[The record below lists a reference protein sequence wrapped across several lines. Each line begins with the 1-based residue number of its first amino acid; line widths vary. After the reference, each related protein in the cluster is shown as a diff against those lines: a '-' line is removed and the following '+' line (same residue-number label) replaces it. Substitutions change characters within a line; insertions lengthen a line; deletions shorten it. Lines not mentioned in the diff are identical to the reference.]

1 MSATSVNRPEHWR
14 HLWTGGRLTAVCYA
28 RGITMTLWR
37 EIVESLPDG
46 VIVLSPTLELMA
58 LNSAAETLLSASH
71 VTRHLTDRLM
81 VHNPWLAGM
90 AAACLSTG
98 QSVETPE
105 ASLVLGKR
113 AVSVGAAVA
122 PLLGRRSEQL
132 GAIILLKDLSHQ
144 RGLERSMGGDQLVRL
159 SPAGLAHEVKNP
171 LTGIKGA
178 AELLAGMFPEDSRAQ
193 QYCDL
198 ILLGVN
204 RIASLV
210 EQVLAVSAPG
220 RLKHDPVNI
229 HQVLHQALR
238 TAGLFEAPPP
248 GIVIEQLF
256 DPSLPEL
263 MGDAEALERVFLNL
277 LRNAVDAIRLEPA
290 TSGRIRIHT
299 AVEGQFSLS
308 SGGKKRRFLRVAIS
322 DSGVGMTPDEMEQL
336 FAPFFTTKSDGTG
349 LGLVIS
355 QRTVALHGGKLWA
368 ERGGIEAPASAT
380 TLEANPAAGS
390 VRGMTFHVVL
400 PFGTS

>member
-1 MSATSVNRPEHWR
+1 M
-14 HLWTGGRLTAVCYA
+14 
-28 RGITMTLWR
+28 
-37 EIVESLPDG
+37 
-46 VIVLSPTLELMA
+46 
-58 LNSAAETLLSASH
+58 
-71 VTRHLTDRLM
+71 
-81 VHNPWLAGM
+81 
-90 AAACLSTG
+90 
-98 QSVETPE
+98 
-105 ASLVLGKR
+105 
-113 AVSVGAAVA
+113 A

>member
-1 MSATSVNRPEHWR
+1 MA
-14 HLWTGGRLTAVCYA
+14 
-28 RGITMTLWR
+28 LWR
-37 EIVESLPDG
+37 EIVESLPDA
-46 VIVLSPTLELMA
+46 VIVLSPTRELMT
-58 LNSAAETLLSASH
+58 LNSAAETLLGASH
-71 VTRHLTDRLM
+71 VTRQLTDRVM
-81 VHNPWLAGM
+81 EQNAWLAGM

-98 QSVETPE
+98 QSLETPE
-105 ASLVLGKR
+105 ETLVLEKR
-113 AVSVGAAVA
+113 AVAVRVAVA
-122 PLLGRRSEQL
+122 PLLGRRSDQQ

-178 AELLAGMFPEDSRAQ
+178 AELLAGMFPSDSRAQ

-198 ILLGVN
+198 ILHGVN

-210 EQVLAVSAPG
+210 EQVLAVSGPG
-220 RLKHDPVNI
+220 RLKHNPVNI

-238 TAGLFEAPPP
+238 TAGLFESPPP

-263 MGDAEALERVFLNL
+263 VGDAEALERVFLNL
-277 LRNAVDAIRLEPA
+277 LRNALDAIRLSPEA
-290 TSGRIRIHT
+290 VGRIRIRT
-299 AVEGQFSLS
+299 AMEAQFRLS
-308 SGGKKRRFLRVAIS
+308 SGGKKRQFLRVEIS
-322 DSGVGMTPDEMEQL
+322 DSGKGMKPDEMAQL
-336 FAPFFTTKSDGTG
+336 FAPFFTTKADGTG

-368 ERGGIEAPASAT
+368 ERGGIEAAANVVVNHEQGSRPGSA
-380 TLEANPAAGS
+380 
-390 VRGMTFHVVL
+390 RGMTFFVVL
-400 PFGTS
+400 PFGTG

>member
-1 MSATSVNRPEHWR
+1 MA
-14 HLWTGGRLTAVCYA
+14 
-28 RGITMTLWR
+28 LWR
-37 EIVESLPDG
+37 EIVESLPDA
-46 VIVLSPTLELMA
+46 VIVLSPTRELMT
-58 LNSAAETLLSASH
+58 LNSAAETLLGASH
-71 VTRHLTDRLM
+71 VTRQLTDRVM
-81 VHNPWLAGM
+81 EQNAWLAGM

-98 QSVETPE
+98 QSLETPE
-105 ASLVLGKR
+105 ETLVLEKR
-113 AVSVGAAVA
+113 AVAVRVAVA
-122 PLLGRRSEQL
+122 PLLGRRSEQQ

-178 AELLAGMFPEDSRAQ
+178 AELLAGMFPSDSRAQ

-198 ILLGVN
+198 ILHGVN

-210 EQVLAVSAPG
+210 EQVLAVSGPG
-220 RLKHDPVNI
+220 RLKHNPVNI

-238 TAGLFEAPPP
+238 TAGLFESPPP

-263 MGDAEALERVFLNL
+263 VGDAEALERVFLNL
-277 LRNAVDAIRLEPA
+277 LRNALDAIRLSPEA
-290 TSGRIRIHT
+290 VGRIRIRT
-299 AVEGQFSLS
+299 AMEAQFRLS
-308 SGGKKRRFLRVAIS
+308 SGGKKRQFLRVEIS
-322 DSGVGMTPDEMEQL
+322 DSGKGMKPDEMAQL
-336 FAPFFTTKSDGTG
+336 FAPFFTTKADGTG

-368 ERGGIEAPASAT
+368 ERGGIEAAANVVVNHEQGSRPGSA
-380 TLEANPAAGS
+380 
-390 VRGMTFHVVL
+390 RGMTFFVVL
-400 PFGTS
+400 PFGTG

>member
-1 MSATSVNRPEHWR
+1 MA
-14 HLWTGGRLTAVCYA
+14 
-28 RGITMTLWR
+28 LWR
-37 EIVESLPDG
+37 EIVESLPDA
-46 VIVLSPTLELMA
+46 VIVLSPTRELMT
-58 LNSAAETLLSASH
+58 LNSAAETLLGASH
-71 VTRHLTDRLM
+71 VTRQLTDRVM
-81 VHNPWLAGM
+81 EQNAWLAGM

-98 QSVETPE
+98 QSLETPE
-105 ASLVLGKR
+105 ETLVLEKR
-113 AVSVGAAVA
+113 AVAVRVAVA
-122 PLLGRRSEQL
+122 PLLGRRSDQQ

-178 AELLAGMFPEDSRAQ
+178 AELLAGMFPSDSRAQ

-198 ILLGVN
+198 ILHGVN

-210 EQVLAVSAPG
+210 EQVLAVSGPG

-238 TAGLFEAPPP
+238 TAGLFESPPP

-263 MGDAEALERVFLNL
+263 VGDAEALERVFLNL
-277 LRNAVDAIRLEPA
+277 LRNALDAIRLSPEA
-290 TSGRIRIHT
+290 VGRIRIRT
-299 AVEGQFSLS
+299 AMEAQFRLS
-308 SGGKKRRFLRVAIS
+308 SGGKKRQFLRVEIS
-322 DSGVGMTPDEMEQL
+322 DSGKGMKPDEMAQL
-336 FAPFFTTKSDGTG
+336 FAPFFTTKADGTG

-368 ERGGIEAPASAT
+368 ERGGIEAAANVVVNHEQGSRPGSA
-380 TLEANPAAGS
+380 
-390 VRGMTFHVVL
+390 RGMTFFVVL
-400 PFGTS
+400 PFGTG

>member
-1 MSATSVNRPEHWR
+1 MA
-14 HLWTGGRLTAVCYA
+14 
-28 RGITMTLWR
+28 LWR
-37 EIVESLPDG
+37 EIVESLPDA
-46 VIVLSPTLELMA
+46 VIVLSPTRELMT
-58 LNSAAETLLSASH
+58 LNSAAETLLGASH
-71 VTRHLTDRLM
+71 VTRQLTDRVM
-81 VHNPWLAGM
+81 EQNAWLAGM

-98 QSVETPE
+98 QSLETPE
-105 ASLVLGKR
+105 ETLVLEKR
-113 AVSVGAAVA
+113 AVAVRVAVA
-122 PLLGRRSEQL
+122 PLLGRRSEQQ

-178 AELLAGMFPEDSRAQ
+178 AELLAGMFPSDSRAQ

-198 ILLGVN
+198 ILHGVN

-210 EQVLAVSAPG
+210 EQVLAVSGPG
-220 RLKHDPVNI
+220 RLKHNPVNI

-238 TAGLFEAPPP
+238 TAGLFESPPP

-263 MGDAEALERVFLNL
+263 VGDAEALERVFLNL
-277 LRNAVDAIRLEPA
+277 LRNALDAIRLSPEA
-290 TSGRIRIHT
+290 VGRIRIRT
-299 AVEGQFSLS
+299 AMEAQFRLS
-308 SGGKKRRFLRVAIS
+308 SGGKKRQFLRVEIS
-322 DSGVGMTPDEMEQL
+322 DSGKGMKPDEMAQL
-336 FAPFFTTKSDGTG
+336 FAPFFTTKADGTG

-368 ERGGIEAPASAT
+368 ERGGIEAPANVVVNH
-380 TLEANPAAGS
+380 EQGS
-390 VRGMTFHVVL
+390 RPGLARGMTFFVVL
-400 PFGTS
+400 PFGTG

>member
-1 MSATSVNRPEHWR
+1 
-14 HLWTGGRLTAVCYA
+14 
-28 RGITMTLWR
+28 MTLWR
-37 EIVESLPDG
+37 EIVENLPDG

-105 ASLVLGKR
+105 ASLVLEKR

-277 LRNAVDAIRLEPA
+277 LRNAVNAIRLEPA